1 MEICPSFGGK
11 FRSITGFLNSFIIF
25 SASFSD
31 GIGFAEFYRGESIF
45 SGIKTGKV
53 MKILVATDG
62 SDFSLAAARK
72 CCDMIALEKDTSVK
86 VFNVIE
92 TLTPAEPFG
101 MTGEY
106 YAVVQ
111 KAVRGVAAEIV
122 ETTRQVMYQTLG
134 DTEADI
140 ETKTVMGF
148 PKKTIVE
155 EAEDWEADLIVVG
168 SHGRGFWGRVFLGS
182 VSDAVVRHA
191 PCSVLVVRKD
201 EIQAEKGFS
210 IK

>member
-1 MEICPSFGGK
+1 MEICPGFGEK
-11 FRSITGFLNSFIIF
+11 FRSISVVSKAFIIF
-25 SASFSD
+25 SASFGD
-31 GIGFAEFYRGESIF
+31 GIDFAEFYCVESVF
-45 SGIKTGKV
+45 SGVTTGKI

-62 SDFSLAAARK
+62 SDFSLAAAQK
-72 CCDMIALEKDTSVK
+72 CCGMIAFKEDTVVR

-92 TLTPAEPFG
+92 TVTPAEPFG

-106 YAVVQ
+106 YAIVQ

-122 ETTRQVMYQTLG
+122 ETTRQVMYQEFG
-134 DTEADI
+134 EREVDI

-155 EAEDWEADLIVVG
+155 EAEDWEADLVVVG

-191 PCSVLVVRKD
+191 PCSVLVVRRE
-201 EIQAEKGFS
+201 EIETD
-210 IK
+210 